1 MKIPLILGDGRL
13 AKEIANQTGWAN
25 ISRKK
30 DGFDVETETNFS
42 RFIPQDTH
50 AIINCIANTDTYSSN
65 KESHWKVNYDFVY
78 HLSRYCLEENIKLI
92 HISTDYVY
100 ANSSSQPS
108 SEEDV
113 PVHAENWYSYTKL
126 LGDSVIELIL
136 EDYLICRCTHKDRNL
151 KYEVGFID
159 KKCNFTY
166 TDDIAKMIIGLIEK
180 DARGI
185 FNIGNDSEIVYD
197 YLKKTNPAIIASVTP
212 IGIPKDT
219 SMKTEKMKNKLN
231 P

>member
-1 MKIPLILGDGRL
+1 MNVILGDGL
-13 AKEIANQTGWAN
+13 LGTEISKQTGWQI

-30 DGFDVETETNFS
+30 NGFDVEIVADFS
-42 RFIPQDTH
+42 RYLPKDTRTV
-50 AIINCIANTDTYSSN
+50 INCIANTNTYSPD
-65 KESHWKVNYDFVY
+65 KEKHWKVNYEFVY
-78 HLSRYCLEENIKLI
+78 HLSRYCLKENIKLI

-100 ANSSSQPS
+100 ANGSSQPS
-108 SEEDV
+108 SEKDV

-126 LGDSVIELIL
+126 LADSVIELIVK
-136 EDYLICRCTHKDRNL
+136 DYLICRCTHKGRNL

-159 KKCNFTY
+159 KMCNFTY

-185 FNIGNDSEIVYD
+185 FNVGNDPEIAYD
-197 YLKKTNPAIIASVTP
+197 YLKKTNSGILASVTP

-219 SMKTEKMKNKLN
+219 SMKTEKMKTLLKL
-231 P
+231 